1 MKQLFLAVL
10 LCLSSIGYCQQKETG
25 YPASQKELEKK
36 IIALDKEIFDVF
48 NNCNIEAFRAFF
60 TEDLEFYHDKGGM
73 TTSRDEMIAKTKQNL
88 CSKPGWQIRR
98 EPVEGT
104 LNVYPLDGYG
114 AILTG
119 EHLFYVTEDGKEQL
133 TGRAKFTHIFLLKE
147 GKWKISRILSYD
159 HHGVE

>member
-1 MKQLFLAVL
+1 MKQLFLAVM
-10 LCLSSIGYCQQKETG
+10 LCLSAIGYCQQKEAG
-25 YPASQKELEKK
+25 YPASQKELEQK
-36 IIALDKEIFDVF
+36 IIALDKEIFDTY
-48 NNCNIEAFRAFF
+48 NTCNIEAFKAFF

-73 TTSRDEMIAKTKQNL
+73 TTTRDEMIARTKQNL
-88 CSKPGWQIRR
+88 CSRPGWKIRR

-133 TGRAKFTHIFLLKE
+133 TGRAKFTHIFLLKD

-159 HHGVE
+159 HHSAQ